1 MKSPNHFHDQSTYR
15 FWLSADFPDC
25 LPVYDGNDTRFI
37 SSSERKLFTCYSNNI
52 AYFWFFGNVER
63 SILCMICY
71 SFESKGGCLLSS
83 IIRTYRVKR
92 SKGTAV
98 KKYPLIQADIS
109 VVRGRDGHWSSGG
122 GVGKTPNASQRLKWL
137 ENFSKR

>member
-52 AYFWFFGNVER
+52 AYFWFFGN
-63 SILCMICY
+63 
-71 SFESKGGCLLSS
+71 ESCVVSS
-83 IIRTYRVKR
+83 IMVYPSRQTFHVILEICHYSYPNIRANHLNDPLYSHPYALLVVLILIGSTQQYRK
-92 SKGTAV
+92 
-98 KKYPLIQADIS
+98 DI
-109 VVRGRDGHWSSGG
+109 D
-122 GVGKTPNASQRLKWL
+122 
-137 ENFSKR
+137 